1 MNDPYLYPHTDILKN
16 LADVKDNEKL
26 SCMEAE
32 HTSLRLAE
40 LVIQNS
46 AGCFDFK
53 ALCDM
58 HYYIFQDIYDWAGKI
73 RVINIEKSEPALGG
87 ISIEYSGC
95 LDIEKDV
102 NHVLWEMNQYSWETS
117 NIEKVAKE
125 FSYYLAQLW
134 KVHPFREGNVT
145 QRYQQ
150 KAA

>member
-95 LDIEKDV
+95 LDIEK
-102 NHVLWEMNQYSWETS
+102 
-117 NIEKVAKE
+117 VAKE